1 MCNENQ
7 NQQKNIN
14 AETAKITFGS
24 TEKKL
29 KTHSRLLR
37 QEKNNEITINSTA
50 GGNV

>member
-24 TEKKL
+24 TEKNSML
-29 KTHSRLLR
+29 THVFFAR
-37 QEKNNEITINSTA
+37 KKIMK
-50 GGNV
+50 